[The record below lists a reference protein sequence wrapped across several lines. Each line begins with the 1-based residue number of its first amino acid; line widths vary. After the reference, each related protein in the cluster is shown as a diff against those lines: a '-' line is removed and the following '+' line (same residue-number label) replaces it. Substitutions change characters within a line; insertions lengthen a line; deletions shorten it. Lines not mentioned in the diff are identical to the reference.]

1 MNFSGRHTSEADSS
15 SSATVTIFIVFS
27 IQSKDILLRFRYVT
41 APVTGLTL
49 PLGKIFVRTASNN
62 SGSEQIC
69 SEADSYRRRQSCG
82 YEVLVADN
90 GAEAYTRFEADR
102 PDLIISDLAMRE
114 MTCPRFSAR
123 REANLSDPDQRA

>member
-1 MNFSGRHTSEADSS
+1 MNLLGRHTSEADSS

-41 APVTGLTL
+41 APANRRNTH
-49 PLGKIFVRTASNN
+49 PRKDIVRTASNN
-62 SGSEQIC
+62 SGSETIC

-102 PDLIISDLAMRE
+102 PDLIISDLAMPE